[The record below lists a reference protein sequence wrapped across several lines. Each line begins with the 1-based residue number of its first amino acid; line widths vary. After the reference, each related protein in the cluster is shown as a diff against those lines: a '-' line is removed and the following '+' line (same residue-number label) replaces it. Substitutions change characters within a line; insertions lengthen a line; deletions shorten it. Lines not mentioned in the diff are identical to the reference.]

1 MTTQNTT
8 LSATQIFVLNAAAD
22 HAQGRIETFPDNVKG
37 GARAKVLSGLQTR
50 GWIMASTDGF
60 LCITDSG
67 RGAIGREIAVTKK
80 AKAAKTAKA
89 NAPIKAR
96 APTKQ
101 NMLTD
106 LLEREGGAA
115 ISALMAATGWQ
126 KHSVCG
132 ALSTLNKTLGGTIQ
146 SEKRDGERVYWIGA
160 TLEQEIG

>member
-22 HAQGRIETFPDNVKG
+22 NAQGRIETFPDNVKG

-67 RGAIGREIAVTKK
+67 RGAIGREIPV
-80 AKAAKTAKA
+80 
-89 NAPIKAR
+89 IKAR

-101 NMLTD
+101 NMLTA

-160 TLEQEIG
+160 TLEQVEASA